1 MALSQEQLKQLAV
14 DICATMDALDRG
26 MTPDELRDL
35 AFLAGDK
42 AGYLATV
49 DAAVAF
55 HSLPQEVRDPGYRK
69 GTAMQPAKWADCVW
83 RPTP

>member
-1 MALSQEQLKQLAV
+1 MALSQEHLKQLAL
-14 DICATMDALDRG
+14 DICAAMGALERG

-55 HSLPQEVRDPGYRK
+55 HSLPHEAQDPGYRK
-69 GTAMQPAKWADCVW
+69 GTAMQPAKWADCLW